1 MEGQIDSASLNTIA
15 LDITRALT
23 EEGFL
28 LTRSDPFI
36 DWVHGRE
43 QIMAA
48 PEDLGLSFY
57 IVDPPVP
64 PVAPF
69 DSVTVFISFES
80 AIEPGIYF
88 RMTFYFHND
97 LALCMDSHEIHEV
110 YDNHNRV
117 WFNQISDYLTEVEHI
132 PYLSWD
138 TEYDETIEDSLAGH
152 IPVESADT
160 VLWIMKTLKLQYERH
175 KHRGKSHER

>member
-69 DSVTVFISFES
+69 DSVTVFIS
-80 AIEPGIYF
+80 
-88 RMTFYFHND
+88 
-97 LALCMDSHEIHEV
+97 
-110 YDNHNRV
+110 
-117 WFNQISDYLTEVEHI
+117 
-132 PYLSWD
+132 
-138 TEYDETIEDSLAGH
+138 
-152 IPVESADT
+152 
-160 VLWIMKTLKLQYERH
+160 
-175 KHRGKSHER
+175 